1 MKKKSGMFKLEP
13 DKFSIHTFEISKK
26 LTNQDYK
33 RMRDRLYCQ
42 RPKGE
47 IYRDRAWQGEGERHR
62 CRWFQRSG
70 LRISLEKDVHGHI
83 STCYLWVAVNPRKLI
98 NPNSSYLG
106 ILPPTEESVQDV
118 SKMLFVV
125 LKGSGLPCVLDAYQ
139 LSRVDLCVNIRCDST
154 ALFKELL
161 RVARKLP
168 TPPKYE
174 RAIFKSADRKTA
186 SKYNRHHI
194 TLKHKSREL
203 VIYDKTYQII
213 ENGLLLDEEKLPKGV
228 LRFEVHE
235 LRERISKVEKKLGTG
250 SVTSL
255 LCHYIGQSERIITR
269 CFGRA
274 YPDKKFM
281 QPDRLRSL
289 IHAEANTAVGDGMAR
304 LAEVMVRV
312 KTLKKGV
319 KKIGKEGY
327 DAEAVLAQ
335 FARLS
340 ISPFRCGK
348 SSVPGPCRVFS
359 FCWRESLTGTY
370 RFGTSK
376 DIFGEL

>member
-1 MKKKSGMFKLEP
+1 MGKISGKFQLEP
-13 DKFSIHTFEISKK
+13 DGFSIHTFEVTKK
-26 LTNQDYK
+26 LSGKEYRKLVDET
-33 RMRDRLYCQ
+33 YCRCPPGQ
-42 RPKGE
+42 
-47 IYRDRAWQGEGERHR
+47 IYRDKTWQGAGERHR
-62 CRWFQRSG
+62 CKWFQREG
-70 LRISLEKDVHGHI
+70 LRISFEQDIHHQVVSCRLRI
-83 STCYLWVAVNPRKLI
+83 AVNPRKLI
-98 NPNSSYLG
+98 DPNSSYLG

-118 SKMLFVV
+118 SKMIFVV
-125 LKGSGLPCVLDAYQ
+125 LKDSGLPCVLDAYQ

-161 RVARKLP
+161 RVTRKLP

-174 RAIFKSADRKTA
+174 RAIFKSADRKAA

-235 LRERISKVEKKLGTG
+235 LRERISKVEKELGTS

-289 IHAEANTAVGDGMAR
+289 IHAEADTAVGDGMAR

-312 KTLKKGV
+312 KALKKGV

-335 FARLS
+335 FARLGV
-340 ISPFRCGK
+340 SPVPLRKNFCAESMPGV
-348 SSVPGPCRVFS
+348 SVLLERIAHRNVQI
-359 FCWRESLTGTY
+359 WY
-370 RFGTSK
+370 K
-376 DIFGEL
+376 

>member
-1 MKKKSGMFKLEP
+1 MKKNAGTFRIEP
-13 DKFSIHTFEISKK
+13 DGFSIHTFELSKK
-26 LTNQDYK
+26 VTNNDYK

-62 CRWFQRSG
+62 CRWFQQSG
-70 LRISLEKDVHGHI
+70 LIICLEMDVHGQI
-83 STCYLWVAVNPRKLI
+83 STCYLRIAVNPRKLI
-98 NPNSSYLG
+98 DPNSSYMG

-118 SKMLFVV
+118 SKMFFAV
-125 LKGSGLPCVLDAYQ
+125 LKESGLPCVLDAYQ

-161 RVARKLP
+161 RVTRKLS

-174 RAIFKSADRKTA
+174 RAEFKSEDRRA
-186 SKYNRHHI
+186 ANKYNKHHV
-194 TLKHKSREL
+194 TLKHKTREL
-203 VIYDKTYQII
+203 VIYDKTYQIM

-235 LRERISKVEKKLGTG
+235 QRERISKVEKELGTS
-250 SVTSL
+250 SVTRL
-255 LCHYIGQSERIITR
+255 LCHYVGQSERIITR

-289 IHAEANTAVGDGMAR
+289 IHAETDTALKAGMLR
-304 LAEVMVRV
+304 LAEVMVRA
-312 KTLKKGV
+312 KTLEKGS
-319 KKIGKEGY
+319 KKIGKEGH
-327 DAEAVLAQ
+327 DVEAVLAQ
-335 FARLS
+335 FMRLS
-340 ISPFRCGK
+340 ISPVPLRKNFCAESMPGV
-348 SSVPGPCRVFS
+348 SVLLERIAHRNVQI
-359 FCWRESLTGTY
+359 WY
-370 RFGTSK
+370 K
-376 DIFGEL
+376 

>member
-1 MKKKSGMFKLEP
+1 MKKNAGTFRIEP
-13 DKFSIHTFEISKK
+13 NGFSIHTFELSKK
-26 LTNQDYK
+26 VTNNDYK

-62 CRWFQRSG
+62 CRWFQQNG

-83 STCYLWVAVNPRKLI
+83 STCYLRVAVNPRKLI
-98 NPNSSYLG
+98 DPNSSYLG

-118 SKMLFVV
+118 SKMFFVV
-125 LKGSGLPCVLDAYQ
+125 LKDSGLPCVLDAYQ

-161 RVARKLP
+161 RVTRKLP

-174 RAIFKSADRKTA
+174 RAEFKSEDRRA
-186 SKYNRHHI
+186 ANKYNKHHV
-194 TLKHKSREL
+194 TLKHKTREL
-203 VIYDKTYQII
+203 VIYDKTYQIM

-235 LRERISKVEKKLGTG
+235 QRERISKMEKELGTS

-281 QPDRLRSL
+281 QPDQLRSL
-289 IHAEANTAVGDGMAR
+289 IYAEADTAVGDGMAR

-327 DAEAVLAQ
+327 DAKAVLAQ
-335 FARLS
+335 FARLGVSPVPLRKNFCAESMPGVS
-340 ISPFRCGK
+340 ILLERIAHRNVQIWYK
-348 SSVPGPCRVFS
+348 
-359 FCWRESLTGTY
+359 
-370 RFGTSK
+370 
-376 DIFGEL
+376 

>member
-1 MKKKSGMFKLEP
+1 MKKNAGTFQIEP
-13 DKFSIHTFEISKK
+13 DGFSIHTSELSKK
-26 LTNQDYK
+26 VTNNDYK
-33 RMRDRLYCQ
+33 RMRDRLYHQCS
-42 RPKGE
+42 KGE
-47 IYRDRAWQGEGERHR
+47 VYRDKDWQGEGERHR

-70 LRISLEKDVHGHI
+70 LRISLEKDVHGQI
-83 STCYLWVAVNPRKLI
+83 STCHLRIAVNPRKLI
-98 NPNSSYLG
+98 DPNSSYLG
-106 ILPPTEESVQDV
+106 ILPPTEGSVQGV
-118 SKMLFVV
+118 SKMFFAV
-125 LKGSGLPCVLDAYQ
+125 LRDSGLPCVLDAYQ
-139 LSRVDLCVNIRCDST
+139 LSRVDLCVNVRCNSA

-161 RVARKLP
+161 RVTRKLP

-174 RAIFKSADRKTA
+174 RAIFKSADRKAA

-203 VIYDKTYQII
+203 VIYDKTYQIM

-235 LRERISKVEKKLGTG
+235 LRERISKVEKKLGTS

-289 IHAEANTAVGDGMAR
+289 IHAEADTAVGDGMAR

-312 KTLKKGV
+312 KTLRKGV

-335 FARLS
+335 FARLGV
-340 ISPFRCGK
+340 SPVPLRKNFCAESMPGV
-348 SSVPGPCRVFS
+348 SVLLERIAHRNVQI
-359 FCWRESLTGTY
+359 WY
-370 RFGTSK
+370 K
-376 DIFGEL
+376 

>member
-1 MKKKSGMFKLEP
+1 MKKNAGTFRIEP
-13 DKFSIHTFEISKK
+13 DGFSIHTFELSKK
-26 LTNQDYK
+26 VTNNDYK
-33 RMRDRLYCQ
+33 RMRDRLYHQCS
-42 RPKGE
+42 KGE

-62 CRWFQRSG
+62 CRWFQQNG
-70 LRISLEKDVHGHI
+70 LRISLEKDVHGQI
-83 STCYLWVAVNPRKLI
+83 STCYLRIAVNPRRLI
-98 NPNSSYLG
+98 DPNSSYLG
-106 ILPPTEESVQDV
+106 ILPPTEESVQEV
-118 SKMLFVV
+118 SKTFFVV
-125 LKGSGLPCVLDAYQ
+125 LRDSGLPCVLDAYQ

-161 RVARKLP
+161 RVTRKLP

-174 RAIFKSADRKTA
+174 RAEFKSEDRRA
-186 SKYNRHHI
+186 ANKYNKHHV
-194 TLKHKSREL
+194 TLKHKTREL
-203 VIYDKTYQII
+203 VIYDKTYQIM

-235 LRERISKVEKKLGTG
+235 QRERISKVEKELGTS
-250 SVTSL
+250 SVTRL
-255 LCHYIGQSERIITR
+255 LCHYVGQSERIITR

-289 IHAEANTAVGDGMAR
+289 IHAETDTAVRDGMAR

-335 FARLS
+335 FARLGV
-340 ISPFRCGK
+340 SPVPLRKNFCAESMPGV
-348 SSVPGPCRVFS
+348 SVLLERIARRNVQI
-359 FCWRESLTGTY
+359 WH
-370 RFGTSK
+370 K
-376 DIFGEL
+376 

>member
-1 MKKKSGMFKLEP
+1 MKKNAGTFQIEP
-13 DKFSIHTFEISKK
+13 DGFSIHTFELSKK
-26 LTNQDYK
+26 VTNNDYK
-33 RMRDRLYCQ
+33 RMRDRLYHQCS
-42 RPKGE
+42 KGE
-47 IYRDRAWQGEGERHR
+47 VYRDKDWQGEGERHR
-62 CRWFQRSG
+62 CRWFQRNG
-70 LRISLEKDVHGHI
+70 LRISLEKDVHGQI
-83 STCYLWVAVNPRKLI
+83 STCYLRIAVNPRKLI
-98 NPNSSYLG
+98 DPNSSYLG

-118 SKMLFVV
+118 SKMFFAV
-125 LKGSGLPCVLDAYQ
+125 LRDSGLPCVLDAYQ
-139 LSRVDLCVNIRCDST
+139 LSRVDLCVNVRCDST

-161 RVARKLP
+161 RVTRKLP

-174 RAIFKSADRKTA
+174 RVMFEDKDKKRA
-186 SKYNRHHI
+186 SRYNKHHI
-194 TLKHKSREL
+194 TLKHKSRKL
-203 VIYDKTYQII
+203 VLYDKTYQIL

-235 LRERISKVEKKLGTG
+235 LRERISKVEKELGTS

-289 IHAEANTAVGDGMAR
+289 IHAEADTAVGDGMAR

-335 FARLS
+335 FARLGV
-340 ISPFRCGK
+340 SPVPLRKNFCAESMPGV
-348 SSVPGPCRVFS
+348 SVLLERIAHRNVQI
-359 FCWRESLTGTY
+359 WY
-370 RFGTSK
+370 K
-376 DIFGEL
+376 

>member
-1 MKKKSGMFKLEP
+1 MKKNAGTFRIEP
-13 DKFSIHTFEISKK
+13 DGFSIHTFELSKK
-26 LTNQDYK
+26 VTNNDYK
-33 RMRDRLYCQ
+33 GMRDRLYCQ

-62 CRWFQRSG
+62 CRWFQRNG

-83 STCYLWVAVNPRKLI
+83 STCYLRVAVNPRKLI
-98 NPNSSYLG
+98 DPNSSYLG
-106 ILPPTEESVQDV
+106 ILPPTEGSVQGV
-118 SKMLFVV
+118 SKMFFAV
-125 LKGSGLPCVLDAYQ
+125 LRDSGLPCVLDAYQ
-139 LSRVDLCVNIRCDST
+139 LSRVDLCVNVRCNSA

-161 RVARKLP
+161 RVTRKLP

-174 RAIFKSADRKTA
+174 RAIFKSADRKAA

-203 VIYDKTYQII
+203 VIYDKTYQIM

-235 LRERISKVEKKLGTG
+235 LRERISKVEKELGTS

-255 LCHYIGQSERIITR
+255 LCHYAEQSEKIITR

-281 QPDRLRSL
+281 QPDQLRSL
-289 IHAEANTAVGDGMAR
+289 IYAEANTAVGDGMAR

-327 DAEAVLAQ
+327 DAEVVLAQ
-335 FARLS
+335 FARLGV
-340 ISPFRCGK
+340 SPVPLRKNFCAESMPGV
-348 SSVPGPCRVFS
+348 SVLLERIARRNVQI
-359 FCWRESLTGTY
+359 WY
-370 RFGTSK
+370 K
-376 DIFGEL
+376 

>member
-1 MKKKSGMFKLEP
+1 MKKNAGTFRIEP
-13 DKFSIHTFEISKK
+13 DGFSIHTFELSKK
-26 LTNQDYK
+26 VTNNDYK

-62 CRWFQRSG
+62 CRWFQRNG
-70 LRISLEKDVHGHI
+70 LRISLEKDVHGQI
-83 STCYLWVAVNPRKLI
+83 STCYLRIAVNPRKLI
-98 NPNSSYLG
+98 DPNSSYLG

-118 SKMLFVV
+118 SKLFFVV
-125 LKGSGLPCVLDAYQ
+125 LKDSGLPCVLDAYQ

-161 RVARKLP
+161 RVTRKLP

-174 RAIFKSADRKTA
+174 RAIFKSADRKAA

-203 VIYDKTYQII
+203 VIYDKTYQIM

-235 LRERISKVEKKLGTG
+235 LRERISKVEKKLGTS

-274 YPDKKFM
+274 YSDKKFM

-289 IHAEANTAVGDGMAR
+289 IHAETDTAVRDGMAR

-335 FARLS
+335 FARLGV
-340 ISPFRCGK
+340 SPVPLRKNFCAESMPGV
-348 SSVPGPCRVFS
+348 SVLLERIARRNVQI
-359 FCWRESLTGTY
+359 WY
-370 RFGTSK
+370 K
-376 DIFGEL
+376 

>member
-1 MKKKSGMFKLEP
+1 MKKNAGTFRIEP
-13 DKFSIHTFEISKK
+13 NGFSIHTFELSKK
-26 LTNQDYK
+26 VTNNDYK

-62 CRWFQRSG
+62 CRWFQQNG

-83 STCYLWVAVNPRKLI
+83 STCYLRVAVNPRKLI
-98 NPNSSYLG
+98 DPNSSYLG

-118 SKMLFVV
+118 SKMFFVV
-125 LKGSGLPCVLDAYQ
+125 LKDSGLPCVLDAYQ

-161 RVARKLP
+161 RVTRKLP

-174 RAIFKSADRKTA
+174 RAEFKSEDRRA
-186 SKYNRHHI
+186 ANKYNKHHV
-194 TLKHKSREL
+194 TLKHKTREL
-203 VIYDKTYQII
+203 VIYDKIYQIM

-235 LRERISKVEKKLGTG
+235 QRERISKVEKELGTS

-281 QPDRLRSL
+281 QPDQLRSL
-289 IHAEANTAVGDGMAR
+289 IYAEADTAVGDGMAR

-327 DAEAVLAQ
+327 DAKAVLAQ
-335 FARLS
+335 FARLGVSPVPLRKNFCAESMPGVS
-340 ISPFRCGK
+340 ILLERIAHRNVQIWYK
-348 SSVPGPCRVFS
+348 
-359 FCWRESLTGTY
+359 
-370 RFGTSK
+370 
-376 DIFGEL
+376 

>member
-1 MKKKSGMFKLEP
+1 MKKNAGTFRIEP
-13 DKFSIHTFEISKK
+13 DGFSIHTFELSKK
-26 LTNQDYK
+26 VTNNDYK
-33 RMRDRLYCQ
+33 RMRERLYRQC
-42 RPKGE
+42 PKGE
-47 IYRDRAWQGEGERHR
+47 VYRDRDWQGEGERHR
-62 CRWFQRSG
+62 CRWFQRNG
-70 LRISLEKDVHGHI
+70 LRISLEKDVHGQI
-83 STCYLWVAVNPRKLI
+83 STCYLRIAVNPRKLI
-98 NPNSSYLG
+98 DPNSSYLG
-106 ILPPTEESVQDV
+106 ILPPTEESVQEV
-118 SKMLFVV
+118 SKTFFAV
-125 LKGSGLPCVLDAYQ
+125 LRDSGLPCVLDAYQ
-139 LSRVDLCVNIRCDST
+139 LSRIDLCVNIRCDST

-161 RVARKLP
+161 RVTRKLP
-168 TPPKYE
+168 PPPKYE
-174 RAIFKSADRKTA
+174 RAIFKSADRKAA

-194 TLKHKSREL
+194 TLKHKTREL
-203 VIYDKTYQII
+203 VIYDKTYQIV

-235 LRERISKVEKKLGTG
+235 QRERISKVEKELGTS

-274 YPDKKFM
+274 YSDKKFM

-289 IHAEANTAVGDGMAR
+289 IHAETDTAVRDGMAR

-335 FARLS
+335 FARVGV
-340 ISPFRCGK
+340 SPVPLRKNFCAESMPGV
-348 SSVPGPCRVFS
+348 SVLLERIARRNVQI
-359 FCWRESLTGTY
+359 WY
-370 RFGTSK
+370 K
-376 DIFGEL
+376 

>member
-1 MKKKSGMFKLEP
+1 MGKISGKFQLEP
-13 DKFSIHTFEISKK
+13 DGFSIHTFEVTKK
-26 LTNQDYK
+26 LSGKEYRKLVDET
-33 RMRDRLYCQ
+33 YCRCPPGQ
-42 RPKGE
+42 
-47 IYRDRAWQGEGERHR
+47 IYRDKTWQGEGERHR
-62 CRWFQRSG
+62 CKWFQREG
-70 LRISLEKDVHGHI
+70 LRISFEQDIHHQVVSCRLRI
-83 STCYLWVAVNPRKLI
+83 AVNPRKLI
-98 NPNSSYLG
+98 DPNSSYVG
-106 ILPPTEESVQDV
+106 ILPPTEESIQDV
-118 SKMLFVV
+118 SKMFFAV
-125 LKGSGLPCVLDAYQ
+125 LRDSGLPCVLDAYQ
-139 LSRVDLCVNIRCDST
+139 LSRVDLCVNVRCNSA

-161 RVARKLP
+161 RVTRKLP

-174 RAIFKSADRKTA
+174 RAIFKSADRKAA

-203 VIYDKTYQII
+203 VIYDKTYQIM

-235 LRERISKVEKKLGTG
+235 LRERISKVEKELGTS

-255 LCHYIGQSERIITR
+255 LCHYAEQSEKIITR

-281 QPDRLRSL
+281 QPDQLRSL
-289 IHAEANTAVGDGMAR
+289 IHAEADTAVGDGMAR

-335 FARLS
+335 FARLGV
-340 ISPFRCGK
+340 SPVPLRKNFCDESMPGV
-348 SSVPGPCRVFS
+348 SVLLERIAHRNVQI
-359 FCWRESLTGTY
+359 WY
-370 RFGTSK
+370 K
-376 DIFGEL
+376 